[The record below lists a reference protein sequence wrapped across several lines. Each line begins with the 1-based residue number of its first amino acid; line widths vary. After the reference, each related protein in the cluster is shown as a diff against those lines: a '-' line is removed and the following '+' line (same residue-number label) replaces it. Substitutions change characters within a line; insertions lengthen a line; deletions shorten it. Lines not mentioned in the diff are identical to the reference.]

1 MRRLIVLTL
10 VLTMIFPT
18 YCFASPENVVP
29 IENEIIKEIMWIAE
43 DGVVEEKEIEDL
55 KTMYFDKNIEITQNN
70 FVCHVLYP
78 VAFYLLL
85 GLEMIGLDGLF
96 IVILMNPEVTL
107 VEAGIYIIMIL
118 VIFELLED
126 VCGTLAW

>member
-1 MRRLIVLTL
+1 
-10 VLTMIFPT
+10 
-18 YCFASPENVVP
+18 
-29 IENEIIKEIMWIAE
+29 
-43 DGVVEEKEIEDL
+43 
-55 KTMYFDKNIEITQNN
+55 
-70 FVCHVLYP
+70 
-78 VAFYLLL
+78 
-85 GLEMIGLDGLF
+85 MIGLDGLF

>member
-10 VLTMIFPT
+10 VLIMIFPT

-29 IENEIIKEIMWIAE
+29 IEDEIIKEIMWIAE

-55 KTMYFDKNIEITQNN
+55 KTMYFDKNIEISQNN

-78 VAFYLLL
+78 VAFYLL
-85 GLEMIGLDGLF
+85 IGLDWVF
-96 IVILMNPEVTL
+96 IVILMNPEVSL
-107 VEAGIYIIMIL
+107 IEAGIYIIMIL